1 MCTEEKLINY
11 LDNLCKFV
19 DLLLQ
24 TKKGNWRKAL
34 NLFSYA
40 WFNHSKW
47 INKDQKGKR
56 MHRTFHEKFR
66 AEKLEKIL

>member
-1 MCTEEKLINY
+1 MLDLIIVN
-11 LDNLCKFV
+11 N
-19 DLLLQ
+19 
-24 TKKGNWRKAL
+24 
-34 NLFSYA
+34 
-40 WFNHSKW
+40 